1 MNPLEQQLLRELCG
15 PVEPAFSLR
24 TATRVDTGRWWRPSP
39 AWLCVVGS
47 ELIVLAVARRRFV
60 GRIPLAECASSHY
73 HHASGQ
79 LVIAPA
85 EDLPVRRFSMPLLD
99 ALKLLPLLQNVDRQF
114 ANSR

>member
-15 PVEPAFSLR
+15 SVEPVLCLR

-39 AWLCVVGS
+39 AWLCIVGN

-60 GRIPLAECASSHY
+60 GRIPLAECVSSHY

-85 EDLPVRRFSMPLLD
+85 EMLQISRFAMPLRD
-99 ALKLLPLLQNVDRQF
+99 ALKVLPLLQSVDSQF